1 MRNTV
6 PQLSVI
12 KKEEPAA
19 DAVGVTH
26 RRKFM
31 AKPNA
36 QFFTPVAQGP
46 DARAKSPR
54 AKTLIA
60 FSALIMLL
68 FCVFVAYQAS
78 KAYENSVTEGKKNA
92 ARLTKI
98 LSDQVEL
105 TFLAVDL
112 TLRRAVERQYFNMLF
127 GGNLPHDIEN
137 NFRNWVE
144 ETPQIAA
151 MMLVNEHGAVE
162 IAANKDGYDN
172 WFNYYESMKESP
184 SFSSLQDD
192 LDRNYY
198 IGQQHTQSKD
208 HPTLVVMSR
217 RLNKLDGSFGGVI
230 VAAIDPKYFSD
241 FFTSVDFGTE
251 RFMSLMLEDGTLL
264 FTGPDHDPER
274 DVILD
279 FIGDHAQTHAKP
291 HAVITD
297 TQSFNDTI
305 KIYSYSQLKNL
316 PIITAIVIDEADF
329 LSTWRDARVKDISFL
344 AIFTIFGSVLSFFA
358 LTMAKQIM
366 RVEESEGAAILASQ
380 AKSEFL
386 ANMSHELRTP
396 LNAVIGFS
404 EMLNAGYFGPLNDKQ
419 KERIQDINLCGT
431 HLLQL
436 ISDILEFSKGEA
448 GKLELNEEEVDISR
462 SIEECTRI
470 MNEKAKGKQIALI
483 TTIAPNLPLLK
494 ADKRK
499 VRQILLNLLSN
510 AIKFTPQ
517 AGSITVNALFEGNQL
532 VISVADTGIGIAEED
547 IPTALAVFGQVHR
560 SQSHEGTGLGLPL
573 CKMFA
578 ELHGGKLQLTS
589 SVGEGTTVKVTF
601 PASRVLR

>member
-1 MRNTV
+1 
-6 PQLSVI
+6 
-12 KKEEPAA
+12 
-19 DAVGVTH
+19 
-26 RRKFM
+26 M
-31 AKPNA
+31 AKPTA
-36 QFFTPVAQGP
+36 QFFTPAPTGQESR
-46 DARAKSPR
+46 ARSPR

-78 KAYENSVTEGKKNA
+78 KAYENSVDEGKKNA
-92 ARLTKI
+92 TRLTKI

-127 GGNLPHDIEN
+127 GGNLPRDIEN

-151 MMLVNEHGAVE
+151 MMLVNDRGAVE
-162 IAANKDGYDN
+162 IAANKDGYDD
-172 WFNYYESMKESP
+172 WFNYYNSMKDDP
-184 SFSSLQDD
+184 AFKNLQDEA
-192 LDRNYY
+192 DRNYY
-198 IGQQHTQSKD
+198 IGQQHTQNKK

-217 RLNKLDGSFGGVI
+217 RINKLDGSFGGVI
-230 VAAIDPKYFSD
+230 VAAVDPTYFSD
-241 FFTSVDFGTE
+241 FFSSVDFGTE

-264 FTGPDHDPER
+264 YTGPDNDPER

-279 FIGDHAQTHAKP
+279 FIGDHANEHAKAQ
-291 HAVITD
+291 HVITD

-316 PIITAIVIDEADF
+316 PIITAIVIDEQDF

-366 RVEESEGAAILASQ
+366 RVEESESAAILASQ

-448 GKLELNEEEVDISR
+448 GKLELNEEEVDVIR
-462 SIEECTRI
+462 SIEECVRI
-470 MNEKAKGKQIALI
+470 VNEKAKGKQIELI
-483 TTIAPNLPLLK
+483 SNIAPNMPLLK

-499 VRQILLNLLSN
+499 IRQIMLNLLSN

-517 AGSITVNALFEGNQL
+517 AGRITIYGGIEGGAMVL
-532 VISVADTGIGIAEED
+532 SVTDTGIGIAEED

-578 ELHGGKLQLTS
+578 ELHGGKLLLTS
-589 SVGEGTTVKVTF
+589 AVGEGTTVRVTF
-601 PASRVLR
+601 PASRVMK